1 MPVSLADP
9 QTVTIS
15 AATTPLPR
23 TSVDKDESEYTS
35 SDGLIRLSV
44 SHSYGKRT
52 RRLIRIDHA
61 KMAPDAFRPTE
72 NVQVGMAVYTVFD
85 LPGKGGY
92 TPAEALAVWQG
103 FNAQLSATS
112 NAVVTKLL
120 GGES

>member
-1 MPVSLADP
+1 MSFADP

-35 SDGLIRLSV
+35 ADGLIKELV

-52 RRLIRIDHA
+52 RRMIRIDHGKLSA
-61 KMAPDAFRPTE
+61 DPFKPTE
-72 NVQVGMAVYTVFD
+72 NVKVGMSVYTVWD
-85 LPGKGGY
+85 MPPVGY
-92 TPAEALAVWQG
+92 SAAEALAIWVG

-112 NAVVTKLL
+112 NLLVTKIL

>member
-15 AATTPLPR
+15 GATIPLPR

-35 SDGLIRLSV
+35 NDGLVKLAV

-61 KMAPDAFRPTE
+61 KMAADAFRPSE

-85 LPGKGGY
+85 LPSRGGY
-92 TPAEALAVWQG
+92 TAAEALAIWTG
-103 FNAQLSATS
+103 FNSQLSATS